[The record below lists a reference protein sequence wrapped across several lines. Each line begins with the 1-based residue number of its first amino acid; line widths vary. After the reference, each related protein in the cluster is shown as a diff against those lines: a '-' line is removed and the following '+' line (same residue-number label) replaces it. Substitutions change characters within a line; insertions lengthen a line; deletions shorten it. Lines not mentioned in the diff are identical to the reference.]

1 MAWMSPSTVRL
12 RTNRNML
19 RPYLISLSRNE
30 EETMGI
36 TIVALLLF
44 IALVVCWVALP
55 GSVAVTEA
63 AHEAEPV
70 VRGTMQRAA

>member
-1 MAWMSPSTVRL
+1 
-12 RTNRNML
+12 
-19 RPYLISLSRNE
+19 
-30 EETMGI
+30 MGI